1 MAMLMLL
8 QDFIKKYGDAKIRF
22 SYFAKSVVYFN
33 GTGIDGE
40 NLIIAI
46 DLIERGAFGLEFS
59 TEEILVSEIEKRISF
74 ATIRYEDK
82 TVHVR

>member
-1 MAMLMLL
+1 M
-8 QDFIKKYGDAKIRF
+8 
-22 SYFAKSVVYFN
+22 SNFN

-40 NLIIAI
+40 RLIIAI

-59 TEEILVSEIEKRISF
+59 TEEILISEIEKRISF
-74 ATIRYEDK
+74 ATIRYEYK